1 MSFVSAKGVMPKTQ
15 WALPE
20 SYRPP
25 GGKRILIFLP
35 CSKTKPYRLS
45 PFHRSVDRSLR
56 GLEPRL
62 HFCTISETMGI
73 VPREAEDLIPKY
85 DTYPDDRGIGSAARA
100 LRSYLLRYGR
110 RYTHII
116 VYATSRA
123 FRRIA
128 REGSRALGL
137 SLELLPREGTFA
149 PRSAFFEFR
158 KRLQGLRRAVLR
170 RLLAPA
176 GSTTSKK
183 AAPCRISNRVGR
195 PSNARRRG
203 VRAFGT

>member
-1 MSFVSAKGVMPKTQ
+1 MPKTQ

-25 GGKRILIFLP
+25 GGKRILILLP

-45 PFHRSVDRSLR
+45 TFHRSVDRSLR

-62 HFCTISETMGI
+62 HVCTISEVMGI
-73 VPREAEDLIPKY
+73 VPRETEDQIPKY
-85 DTYPDDRGIGSAARA
+85 DTYPDDRGIESAAKA

-110 RYTHII
+110 KYGHII

-128 REGSRALGL
+128 REGSRALSL
-137 SLELLPREGTFA
+137 SIELLPREGTFA

-158 KRLQGLRRAVLR
+158 KRLGGLRRAILR
-170 RLLAPA
+170 RMLATA
-176 GSTTSKK
+176 GAITSTK
-183 AAPCRISNRVGR
+183 AASLKIPNRVGR